1 MQHLMPSRS
10 RPADLLVVGGG
21 TAGLV
26 AARTAARLG
35 ARVVLAERA
44 RTGGDCLWTGC
55 VPSKAFL
62 AAAAHAHAAREGAR
76 FGVHAGTPQVD
87 LAAVMAHVH
96 RARERIAP
104 VDSVESLVAD
114 GVEVRTGTVRFTG
127 RGRATLD
134 GGSGG
139 TDGIELRFRRA
150 LIATGAHPVLPAIP
164 GLADAGPLTSD
175 SVWDLDEPVPSL
187 VVLGAGPIGCELGQ
201 GFARLGTAVTLVE
214 AAGRVLPG
222 EEPAA
227 SARLTTALAR
237 DGVDVRPGRRA
248 TAVRQ
253 GVDGWEVELDDGT
266 RACGARVLV
275 ALGRAPAT
283 SGLGLDAVGVDRAP
297 TGHVLVDDRLR
308 TSAPGVFA
316 AGDVVGEL
324 LPSGALPPMP
334 FTHVAGVHGS
344 VAATNAVLAP
354 VRRVDHHAMPRV
366 TYTDPE
372 VAHVGLTED
381 RAREVVDGVRVRT
394 LEHGEV
400 DRAVVEDEAAGVTR
414 VVLDRHGRVLGATVV
429 GPRAAEVLS
438 ELTALV
444 ARRGRLRELAGVTH
458 PYPGWG
464 DAVWNAAL
472 AEIGAVLATP
482 SARRVARLG
491 VLARRVSGSRPASG
505 GPRAARRG

>member
-1 MQHLMPSRS
+1 VQR
-10 RPADLLVVGGG
+10 RDLLVVGGG

-35 ARVVLAERA
+35 ARVVLVERA

-62 AAAAHAHAAREGAR
+62 AAAAHAHAARAGAR
-76 FGVHAGTPQVD
+76 FGVRAAEPDVD

-96 RARERIAP
+96 AARERIAP
-104 VDSVESLVAD
+104 VDSVEALAAD
-114 GVEVRTGTVRFTG
+114 GVEVRTGILRFTG
-127 RGRATLD
+127 PGRAEVD
-134 GGSGG
+134 G
-139 TDGIELRFRRA
+139 TPLRFRRA
-150 LIATGAHPVLPAIP
+150 VVAAGADPVVPAIP
-164 GLADAGPLTSD
+164 GLADAAPLTTD
-175 SVWDLDEPVPSL
+175 SVWDVDTPVRSL

-214 AAGRVLPG
+214 AADRVLPI

-227 SARLTTALAR
+227 SARLRAALVR
-237 DGVDVRPGRRA
+237 DGVDVRTGARALAVHPGR
-248 TAVRQ
+248 
-253 GVDGWEVELDDGT
+253 DGPEVELD
-266 RACGARVLV
+266 RGARVTGERILV

-283 SGLGLDAVGVDRAP
+283 AELGLEALGVACAP
-297 TGHVLVDDRLR
+297 SGHVVVDDRLR

-316 AGDVVGEL
+316 AGDVVGD
-324 LPSGALPPMP
+324 LPSGGAMP

-354 VRRVDHHAMPRV
+354 LRRVDHRGMPRV

-372 VAHVGLTED
+372 VANVGLTED
-381 RAREVVDGVRVRT
+381 QARAAHDGVRVRT

-400 DRAVVEDEAAGVTR
+400 DRAVTEDETGGVTR
-414 VVLDRHGRVLGATVV
+414 VVLDRRARVLGATVV
-429 GPRAAEVLS
+429 GPRAAEVLG
-438 ELTALV
+438 ELTALA
-444 ARRGRLRELAGVTH
+444 ARRGRLRDLAGITH

-472 AEIGAVLATP
+472 AELADALTTP
-482 SARRVARLG
+482 AARRAARLG
-491 VLARRVSGSRPASG
+491 VRARRVVPLGRA
-505 GPRAARRG
+505 RAARPAARRR